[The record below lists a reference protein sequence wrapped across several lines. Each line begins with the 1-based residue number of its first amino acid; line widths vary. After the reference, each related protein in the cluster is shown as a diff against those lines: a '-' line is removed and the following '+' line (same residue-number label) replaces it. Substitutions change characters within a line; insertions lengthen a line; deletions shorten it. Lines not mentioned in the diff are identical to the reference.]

1 MATDG
6 QLGTMLA
13 RGRDA
18 ARERIATRRLAPRA
32 KLVPRAA
39 PYPAS
44 VRWLHWLTVAL
55 VLAAL
60 ALGFLRVEIASR
72 TARLWLLDAHR
83 MVGLLIFGVTVLR
96 LLLRLS
102 LPVAPTPLPRLV
114 GWIARTT
121 HAALYLLL
129 LGMPLLGVL
138 MSNARSGSTRLFKA
152 LPLPVL
158 MPENEDWAD
167 RLQGLH
173 LLGGWILVG
182 LVGMH
187 ASAALFHHYV
197 LKDGVLGRM
206 LPRASTRRGQAIV
219 RRTT

>member
-13 RGRDA
+13 HGRDA
-18 ARERIATRRLAPRA
+18 ARERIATQRLAPRA
-32 KLVPRAA
+32 RPVPRVVA

-55 VLAAL
+55 VLAAV
-60 ALGFLRVEIASR
+60 ALGFLRVEVVSHAW
-72 TARLWLLDAHR
+72 RLWLLDAHR
-83 MVGLLIFGVTVLR
+83 TVGLLIFGVTVLR
-96 LLLRLS
+96 LLLRLG
-102 LPVAPTPLPRLV
+102 LPIAPTPLPRLV
-114 GWIARTT
+114 GWIARAT

-158 MPENEDWAD
+158 MPENEGWAD

-173 LLGGWILVG
+173 LVGGWILIG
-182 LVGMH
+182 LVGLH

-206 LPRASTRRGQAIV
+206 LPQARRMP
-219 RRTT
+219 RTT